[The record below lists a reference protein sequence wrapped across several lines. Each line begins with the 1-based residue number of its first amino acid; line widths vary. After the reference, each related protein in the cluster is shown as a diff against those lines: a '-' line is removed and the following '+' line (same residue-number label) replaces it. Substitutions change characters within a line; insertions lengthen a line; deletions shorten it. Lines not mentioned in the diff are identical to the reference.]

1 LADDNL
7 AKAGS
12 DEPVS
17 QERQTDSLPHEAVI
31 RFDRG
36 VGSAQVWMSAFLIIV
51 VGVIAYSNILG
62 IPFHTEDRALIVD
75 NAPLHSVTTFPA
87 AVDPEKP
94 RVLTMLSFAL
104 NWEIAPGSSAAF
116 HVVNLLLHLANAVL
130 VFLVCR
136 SLLGP
141 AVTPVIAMLAG
152 MLFAIHPLNTESVDY
167 VVGRAGLLSTFFVL
181 VSVWLFVKC
190 RPETGSSRAPSAFGL
205 RPGFLALSVFAYVF
219 AWAVDGSAI
228 VLPFII
234 LAVDWVGGGRKEVR
248 TAEGGCATAGGY
260 ATVATV
266 ATHGPFWG
274 VLAILL
280 AVQYAAGVS
289 GVHLAGKQGSFA
301 QLGLLSVLPLKLSVV
316 HAASSSSAALLAIPV
331 LVAVVALVLVA
342 MRSVAGV
349 GLAWFAIG
357 LWCTGGTEVDEKS
370 AYLGLAG
377 LAMLVPW
384 LLTLV
389 KLPSVRVVAG
399 LIATGLVVACGTG
412 THLRNMVW
420 QDEASLW
427 TDAAEKAPGSPVPPR
442 NLGHA
447 FLVLGEAMGQQ
458 QQALMVFQ
466 KAEENLRRSLSLDPE
481 NVQAKHDL
489 AMAVL
494 GQGRTDEAISLFLD
508 ILRLDLDSQSA
519 TLNLAILLNGKANAA
534 SDQKLLAR
542 SVDYFRRADMLKAL
556 SDESCAQYGM
566 ALLAMGEWEEAE
578 GVLHRAAGID
588 SESPL
593 APVLKNVQDTAK
605 RLRGMEQQSLTLLSK
620 NPSDASGLKMRAQV
634 YALRGHVLEAAYTL
648 ERLWREDQ
656 HDFDAWVLLSYVKAK
671 MKEPDE
677 FIKDYAPPPPK
688 PEGVKSVWMEA
699 ARASA
704 SRGLWDAAKAY
715 VESPGAAGEGLPH
728 SLLSLGEIAV
738 ELRQPARAQDYFQQA
753 TIAYPNDPQPWLCLC
768 DLATAGKANEA
779 AERYLS
785 EAKSRGAD
793 AGEAAKRQEKLGGG
807 PVAPAAPGRTIIR

>member
-1 LADDNL
+1 LADDKL
-7 AKAGS
+7 VKPGS

-17 QERQTDSLPHEAVI
+17 EERQTDSLPHEAVI

-62 IPFHTEDRALIVD
+62 IPFHVEDRALIVD
-75 NAPLHSVTTFPA
+75 NAPLHSLTTFSS
-87 AVDPEKP
+87 AVDPKNP
-94 RVLTMLSFAL
+94 RILTMLSFAL
-104 NWEIAPGSSAAF
+104 NWKVTPGSSVGF

-152 MLFAIHPLNTESVDY
+152 MLFAVHPLNTESVDY

-181 VSVWLFVKC
+181 VSVWLFVKSGF
-190 RPETGSSRAPSAFGL
+190 GSDEPSSFRL

-219 AWAVDGSAI
+219 AWAADGSAI
-228 VLPFII
+228 VLPVII

-248 TAEGGCATAGGY
+248 TAEGGCAT
-260 ATVATV
+260 VA
-266 ATHGPFWG
+266 AHAPFWG

-316 HAASSSSAALLAIPV
+316 HAASASSAALLAIPV

-370 AYLGLAG
+370 AYFGLAG
-377 LAMLVPW
+377 LAMLIPW

-447 FLVLGEAMGQQ
+447 FLVLGEAMAQQ
-458 QQALMVFQ
+458 QQASMVFQ
-466 KAEENLRRSLSLDPE
+466 KAEENLRRSLSLDPK
-481 NVQAKHDL
+481 NVQAKYDL
-489 AMAVL
+489 AVAVL
-494 GQGRTDEAISLFLD
+494 RQGRTDEAISLFLD
-508 ILRLDLDSQSA
+508 VLRLDLDSQPA
-519 TLNLAILLNGKANAA
+519 TLNLAMLLNAKANA
-534 SDQKLLAR
+534 SGDQKLLAR
-542 SVDYFRRADMLKAL
+542 SVDYFRRADTLKAL
-556 SDESCAQYGM
+556 SDEPCAQYGM

-578 GVLHRAAGID
+578 GVLQRAAGSD
-588 SESPL
+588 SESAL

-605 RLRGMEQQSLTLLSK
+605 RLRGMEQQSLALLSK
-620 NPSDASGLKMRAQV
+620 NPSDAAGLKMRAQV
-634 YALRGHVLEAAYTL
+634 YALRGHVLQAAYTL

-677 FIKDYAPPPPK
+677 FIKDYAPPPK
-688 PEGVKSVWMEA
+688 PDGVKSVWMEA

-704 SRGLWDAAKAY
+704 IRGLWDAAKAY
-715 VESPGAAGEGLPH
+715 LESPGAAGEALPH
-728 SLLSLGEIAV
+728 ALLSLGETAL
-738 ELRQPARAQDYFQQA
+738 ELRQAARAQDYFQQA
-753 TIAYPNDPQPWLCLC
+753 TVAYPNDPQPWLRLC
-768 DLATAGKANEA
+768 DLAMAGKANEIA
-779 AERYLS
+779 QRYLA

-793 AGEAAKRQEKLGGG
+793 AGEIAKRQEKLGGAA
-807 PVAPAAPGRTIIR
+807 VAPAEPGHTIIR